1 MAPTTEAGQHPRTA
15 LALAAYDTS
24 GRVTPIRISRRYERL
39 RTRPLVISYASR
51 SIDP

>member
-39 RTRPLVISYASR
+39 RISYASW